1 METYETALELLKVV
15 KNEHKDKRD
24 EIVDLYLQIYN
35 KISYPGGVES
45 ATAEDDT
52 RYR

>member
-15 KNEHKDKRD
+15 KNEHKDKRN
-24 EIVDLYLQIYN
+24 EIIDLYLQIYN
-35 KISYPGGVES
+35 KISLPGS
-45 ATAEDDT
+45 ADSSTEDDT